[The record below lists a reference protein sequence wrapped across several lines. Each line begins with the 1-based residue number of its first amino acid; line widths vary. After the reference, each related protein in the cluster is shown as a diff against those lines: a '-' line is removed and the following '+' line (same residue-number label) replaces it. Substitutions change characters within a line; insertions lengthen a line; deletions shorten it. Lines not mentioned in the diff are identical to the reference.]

1 VSERLRYSVVRKTRV
16 EKFPIAP
23 ILESLGQHVPPGSK
37 RGRVKVKCVFHD
49 DAVASAT
56 IDFDNNRF
64 RCFACDESG
73 DAVELIM
80 RHEGVK
86 FATALERCEDITG
99 SQKSTV
105 RKEPGSS
112 SSLFDD
118 TGYS

>member
-1 VSERLRYSVVRKTRV
+1 MARKTKV
-16 EKFPIAP
+16 TKFPIAP
-23 ILESLGQHVPPGSK
+23 ILESLGQYIPPGSR

-49 DAVASAT
+49 DDVASAT
-56 IDFDNNRF
+56 IDFDNQRF

-86 FATALERCEDITG
+86 FAAALERCEDITG
-99 SQKSTV
+99 SAKSAV
-105 RKEPGSS
+105 REERRTGG
-112 SSLFDD
+112 SLFDD